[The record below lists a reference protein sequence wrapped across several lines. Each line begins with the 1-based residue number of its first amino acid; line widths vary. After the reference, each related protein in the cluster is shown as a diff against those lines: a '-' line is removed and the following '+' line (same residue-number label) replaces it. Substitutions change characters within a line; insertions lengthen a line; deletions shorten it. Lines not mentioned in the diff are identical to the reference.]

1 MQTKRNIRETGNVLI
16 CVLGAILVVSLIGAN
31 VLRSSTTRFNVAS
44 NHVRA
49 WKEALSTAETGGDIA
64 FAELRKQIS
73 TDPAVRASQWA
84 GWTNSGTTHV
94 SPETTFG
101 SSNLHARTVVE
112 TGYFDVAGNFHLGSN
127 PSGNNW
133 FRVRSKGTAP
143 LPGLKRTGMDDALI
157 NDGHKHFA
165 AIGSTEMQD
174 ITARGNGDSLL
185 RKIDFQYDHFVATYG
200 PDGDG
205 LNKQQVAAA
214 YAPSIS
220 RRIEQIIT
228 PVTPFY
234 DAAIKCAGNF
244 RGLGD
249 AAYIDSYDSRNG
261 PYDPTV
267 KDNPSSP
274 YYQ

>member
-1 MQTKRNIRETGNVLI
+1 M
-16 CVLGAILVVSLIGAN
+16 
-31 VLRSSTTRFNVAS
+31 AS
-44 NHVRA
+44 KQVRA
-49 WKEALSTAETGGDIA
+49 WKEALSTAESGGDIA

-84 GWTNSGTTHV
+84 GWTNSGTTYV
-94 SPETTFG
+94 SPEVTFG
-101 SSNLHARTVVE
+101 NSNLHARTVVE
-112 TGYFDVAGNFHLGSN
+112 TGYFDGAGNFHLGSN
-127 PSGNNW
+127 PSGYNW
-133 FRVRSKGTAP
+133 FCVWSMGTAP

-157 NDGHKHFA
+157 SDGHKHFA

-200 PDGDG
+200 PNGDG

-214 YAPSIS
+214 YAPSIFS

-234 DAAIKCAGNF
+234 DAAIKCAM
-244 RGLGD
+244 
-249 AAYIDSYDSRNG
+249 ATSR
-261 PYDPTV
+261 TRRRRLHR
-267 KDNPSSP
+267 
-274 YYQ
+274 QL